1 MLSDSDRKVVAGLA
15 DMIIPSWERMPSA
28 SDVGVHLALLDTV
41 LRVRPDIEAGV
52 MNAISLSRDR
62 LPSEAINGLFHENRA
77 AFDAF
82 TLAVTGAYYMD
93 ERVRGLIGYPGQE
106 SPPYNPQATPEYL
119 LDGSLERVTRR
130 GAVYKSTPR

>member
-1 MLSDSDRKVVAGLA
+1 
-15 DMIIPSWERMPSA
+15 
-28 SDVGVHLALLDTV
+28 
-41 LRVRPDIEAGV
+41 

-62 LPSEAINGLFHENRA
+62 LPSEAINGLFHEDRA

-82 TLAVTGAYYMD
+82 TLAATGAYYMD

-106 SPPYNPQATPEYL
+106 SPPYNPQATPDYL